1 MLAICAALAVLCL
14 GTASAQA
21 AGFWFP
27 RFEFASGEGSTGYP
41 SMPFVAVRGDGA
53 VYLAYRTNAGFSP
66 PGRVA
71 VRVRDPQGNLSPDL
85 NLVQPAGS
93 TNQVP
98 RGIHLG
104 PNGVGTVL
112 WADNAALSALRLR
125 RFDGAGTLD
134 PTTIDITTPG
144 QSTSLGV
151 LAGDAAGNSTA
162 AWRNDATHRVEL
174 RRVSAGGQVGPI
186 VPVSPAGA
194 NPDPF
199 VQLALAPDGT
209 AVLVWHDQ
217 DSLALYLRTVA
228 PDGTLGALETL
239 SASPDS
245 FSPSLD
251 LDGAGNALVTWSESP
266 DNVIRMRSRSAAG
279 ALGPIQTVSTEGAA
293 QNAQIGVADDGAAA
307 IVWRETVV
315 PTSDRILARRRSA
328 DGNLGPV
335 VTIASAESGS
345 GVQRPAVDVESGGIA
360 TVLWEDL
367 AADRMEGR
375 GFREDG
381 SLDPVTPVSDPN
393 PYDYGI
399 GGDGFGNT
407 AVAAA
412 DISTKKVDAQLFDGG
427 GPEVRALSVPGQ
439 LERGV
444 AGSFSFTPFDLLSTV
459 ASTGWEFGD
468 GATANGATASH
479 GFALAGSFTV
489 AAVATDSV
497 GNVRRVRRTVRV
509 VDTRRPQL
517 ARLKIAP
524 AKFRLGKR
532 ATARTAA
539 KRKAKRRR
547 APAGTKISFRL
558 SEDASVRLTVQR
570 RTTGRKVGRTCRRQ
584 TRRNRSA
591 KRCVRFVAVKGFVL
605 TRASKQ
611 GVNTVRF
618 SGRVGR
624 RKLAAGKYRLVARAT
639 DPSRNASKQALRGF
653 RVVR

>member
-1 MLAICAALAVLCL
+1 MLCA
-14 GTASAQA
+14 GSASAQA

-71 VRVRDPQGNLSPDL
+71 VRVRDPQGNLTPDL
-85 NLVQPAGS
+85 NLVQPASS

-162 AWRNDATHRVEL
+162 VWRNDATLRIEL
-174 RRVSAGGQVGPI
+174 RRVSAAGQVGPI

-199 VQLALAPDGT
+199 VQLEVAPDGT
-209 AVLVWHDQ
+209 AVVVWHDQ
-217 DSLALYLRTVA
+217 DTLALYLRTVA
-228 PDGTLGALETL
+228 PDGSLGALETL
-239 SASPDS
+239 SAGVDS
-245 FSPSLD
+245 VDPSLG
-251 LDGAGNALVTWSESP
+251 LDAAGNALVTWRDSP
-266 DNVIRMRSRSAAG
+266 GNVVRMRSRSAAG
-279 ALGPIQTVSTEGAA
+279 ALGAIQTVSTGGAA

-307 IVWRETVV
+307 IVWRETVTVV
-315 PTSDRILARRRSA
+315 PTSDRILGRRRSA

-335 VTIASAESGS
+335 VTIASAAPAS
-345 GVQRPAVDVESGGIA
+345 GVQFPTIDVESGGIA
-360 TVLWEDL
+360 TAVWEDL
-367 AADRMEGR
+367 AADRIQAR

-381 SLDPVTPVSDPN
+381 SLDPVETVSDAN
-393 PYDYGI
+393 PADFAI

-407 AVAAA
+407 AVATA
-412 DISTKKVDAQLFDGG
+412 DISAKKVDAQLFDGG
-427 GPEVRALSVPGQ
+427 GPELRSLTLPGQ

-444 AGSFSFTPFDLLSTV
+444 PGSFSFTPFDLLSTV
-459 ASTGWEFGD
+459 ASSGWEFGD
-468 GATANGATASH
+468 GTTASGASASH
-479 GFALAGSFTV
+479 AFALAGTFTV
-489 AAVATDSV
+489 AAVSTDSV
-497 GNVRRVRRTVRV
+497 GNVRRVRRAVRV
-509 VDTRRPQL
+509 VDTRNPSL
-517 ARLKIAP
+517 TRLKVAP

-539 KRKAKRRR
+539 TRRKAKRRR

-558 SEDASVRLTVQR
+558 SESARVRLSVQR
-570 RTTGRKVGRTCRRQ
+570 RTTGRKVGRACRRP
-584 TRRNRSA
+584 TRRNRDA
-591 KRCVRFVAVKGFVL
+591 KRCVRFVAVKGIVL
-605 TRASKQ
+605 TRAGKQ
-611 GVNTVRF
+611 GANTVRF

-624 RKLAAGKYRLVARAT
+624 YKLTPGRYRLVARAT
-639 DPSRNASKQALRGF
+639 DPSRNASKLALRPF